1 MLPPAS
7 IGVVMRHGLPAV
19 SSYVRVTAFASHD
32 AAGPSEVPT
41 PGYWLVDAGAAWQLT
56 RHLQIVGTARNLVN
70 DSYYSSAG
78 PRWVY
83 APGRRG
89 SVTVVVRF

>member
-1 MLPPAS
+1 
-7 IGVVMRHGLPAV
+7 MRHVLPAV

-56 RHLQIVGTARNLVN
+56 RHLQIVGTARNLLN
-70 DSYYSSAG
+70 DSVPTRAPARAGSMRRAVAG
-78 PRWVY
+78 P
-83 APGRRG
+83 
-89 SVTVVVRF
+89 